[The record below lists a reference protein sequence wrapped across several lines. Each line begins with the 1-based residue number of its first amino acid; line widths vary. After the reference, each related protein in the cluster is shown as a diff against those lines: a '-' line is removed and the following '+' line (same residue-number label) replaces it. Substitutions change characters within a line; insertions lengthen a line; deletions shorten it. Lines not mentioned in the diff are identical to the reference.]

1 MKLNPARLRGTSD
14 GKTLPTPP
22 AWRWPLQKGIP
33 MSDPLSRLLETRDW
47 LLADGATGTN
57 LFNMGLSSGEAPELW
72 NTDQPE
78 NIRALYRSAV
88 EAGSDIFLTNSFGA
102 NAARLKL
109 HGAEGRVRELNR
121 IAAELGR
128 EIADAAGHAVVVA
141 GSMGPTGEIMA
152 PMGALTHEIAVEI
165 FHEQAEGL
173 KEGGADV
180 LWVETISAAEEF
192 RAAAEACQRAGMPWC
207 GTMSFDTAGRT
218 MMGVTSAQ
226 MAALIDRLAHPPIA
240 FGANCGVGAADLLRT
255 ILGFVAAGPER
266 PIIAKGNAGIP
277 KYHDGHIHYD
287 GTPEL
292 MAEYAVLARDAG
304 ATIIGGCCGT
314 MSEHLRAMRH
324 ALETRPRGP
333 RPTLDEI
340 AAKIGGFSSAS
351 DGTGEEAVGRERRG
365 RRRG

>member
-1 MKLNPARLRGTSD
+1 MVRDMTNA
-14 GKTLPTPP
+14 
-22 AWRWPLQKGIP
+22 
-33 MSDPLSRLLETRDW
+33 LSRLLETRDW
-47 LLADGATGTN
+47 LMADGATGTN
-57 LFNMGLSSGEAPELW
+57 LFNMGLSSGDAPEMW
-72 NTDQPE
+72 NVEHPE
-78 NIRALYRSAV
+78 KIKALYAGAV
-88 EAGSDIFLTNSFGA
+88 DAGSDLFLTNSFGG
-102 NAARLKL
+102 NASRLKL

-128 EIADAAGHAVVVA
+128 EVADAAGRPVIVA
-141 GSMGPTGEIMA
+141 GSVGPTGEIMA
-152 PMGALTHEIAVEI
+152 PMGSLTHELAVEM

-180 LWVETISAAEEF
+180 LWVETISAVEEYK
-192 RAAAEACQRAGMPWC
+192 AAAEAAKLAGMAWC

-218 MMGVTSAQ
+218 MMGITSADL
-226 MAALIDRLAHPPIA
+226 AKVIDKLDHPPLA

-255 ILGFVAAGPER
+255 VLGFAATGSQT

-287 GTPEL
+287 GTPSL
-292 MAEYAVLARDAG
+292 MGDYAVLARDCG

-314 MSEHLRAMRH
+314 TPEHLRAMKE
-324 ALETRPRGP
+324 ALETRPRGD

-340 AAKIGGFSSAS
+340 ASKLGGFSSAS
-351 DGTGEEAVGRERRG
+351 DGTDGDGPERRKS